1 MGSNMAEQHPVGF
14 QWVVEAKERGA
25 TVMHVDPRFTRT
37 SAIADVHVPLRA
49 GTDIAFLGGIINH
62 ILSGG
67 REFTE
72 YVRHYTNA
80 RVIVKDEFRDVDELG
95 LFSGWVPEDGAY
107 EVSSWGYEGT
117 EGELTAG
124 KNEQT
129 GDVSGDQAHGAHG
142 MKLEHGEPPEED
154 WTLEHPNCV
163 FQILKRHFA
172 RYTPEV
178 VEEICGVPRE
188 HLLQVAETLCRN
200 SGRERT
206 GAICYA
212 VGWTQHTHGVQ
223 NIRAA
228 AIIQLLLG
236 NIGRPGGGILAL
248 RGHANIQG
256 STDIPTLYDILP
268 GYIPMPHPTSED
280 DLDRFVELNGPDTGA
295 WGSLRSYVVSLL
307 KAWWGEAATPENNF
321 AYPYLPRIDGDH
333 SHYPMMLRMIDRET
347 RGFIVIGQNPV
358 VGSANS
364 SLQRRALANLDWLVV
379 RDTNEIETAAF
390 WYDSPEI
397 DTGETRPEDI
407 GTEVFFMP
415 AAAYTEKDGTF
426 TNTQRLLQWHFKAV
440 DPPQDCRSD
449 LWFTHQLGRR
459 VREKLSGSHDQ
470 KDRPILDLV
479 WDYPTQGP
487 HEEPDAETIMQEVG
501 GRHADGTFISSYQEL
516 KDDGATTCG
525 SWIHAGIYA
534 GGENQTARKKPG
546 NEQNWIAPEWG
557 WAWPGDRRILYN
569 RASADPEG
577 NPWSERKRYVWWDS
591 HEHRWTSVGDNPD
604 FEPGKDP
611 AYRPPEDA
619 KGMDAISGS
628 SPFIVHPDGL
638 GWLYSPSGLV
648 DGPLPTHYEPHESPI
663 DNLLYRERSNPTRQ
677 IFSRA
682 ENPYNPPGA
691 QPGGEVFPYVFT
703 TYRLTEHHTAGGM
716 SRSIPFLSELQ
727 PEMFCEV
734 SPELAAE
741 RGLEHGGWA
750 MIATTR
756 TVIEARVL
764 VTDRMRPLRIGSDPP
779 RTVHQVGLPYH
790 WGRKGLVTGDSANEL
805 LPLVLDRN
813 VHISEYKAATC
824 DIRPGRRPRGPA
836 LRELVE
842 EYRRRAGVWS

>member
-25 TVMHVDPRFTRT
+25 SVMHVDPRFTRT
-37 SAIADVHVPLRA
+37 SAIADAHVALRA
-49 GTDIAFLGGIINH
+49 GTDIAFLGGIINY

-80 RVIVKDEFRDVDELG
+80 RVIIKDEFRDVDELG

-117 EGELTAG
+117 DGELTAG
-124 KNEQT
+124 KREQT

-142 MKLEHGEPPEED
+142 MKLEHGEPPEQD

-172 RYTPEV
+172 RYTPET

-188 HLLQVAETLCRN
+188 KLLLVAETLCRN

-206 GAICYA
+206 AAICYA

-228 AIIQLLLG
+228 SIIQLLLG

-268 GYIPMPHPTSED
+268 GYIPMPHPASED
-280 DLDRFVELNGPDTGA
+280 DLDKFVELNGPDTGA
-295 WGSLRSYVVSLL
+295 WGELKSYVVSML

-321 AYPYLPRIDGDH
+321 AYPYLPRINGDH

-364 SLQRRALANLDWLVV
+364 SLQRKALASLDWLVV
-379 RDTNEIETAAF
+379 RDMVEIETAAF

-397 DTGETRPEDI
+397 DTGEMRPEDI

-426 TNTQRLLQWHFKAV
+426 TNTQRLLQWRFKAV
-440 DPPQDCRSD
+440 EPPLDCRSD

-459 VREKLSGSHDQ
+459 VREKLSGSRDP
-470 KDRPILDLV
+470 KDRPILDLT

-487 HEEPDAETIMQEVG
+487 QEEPDAETIMQEV
-501 GRHADGTFISSYQEL
+501 E
-516 KDDGATTCG
+516 
-525 SWIHAGIYA
+525 
-534 GGENQTARKKPG
+534 
-546 NEQNWIAPEWG
+546 
-557 WAWPGDRRILYN
+557 
-569 RASADPEG
+569 
-577 NPWSERKRYVWWDS
+577 
-591 HEHRWTSVGDNPD
+591 
-604 FEPGKDP
+604 
-611 AYRPPEDA
+611 RPPRRRRLHLEIPGTEGRRFD
-619 KGMDAISGS
+619 D
-628 SPFIVHPDGL
+628 VR
-638 GWLYSPSGLV
+638 LV
-648 DGPLPTHYEPHESPI
+648 DPRRHL
-663 DNLLYRERSNPTRQ
+663 RRR
-677 IFSRA
+677 R
-682 ENPYNPPGA
+682 
-691 QPGGEVFPYVFT
+691 QPGGSQE
-703 TYRLTEHHTAGGM
+703 AGLGAELD
-716 SRSIPFLSELQ
+716 RARVGLGVARRPTHPLQ
-727 PEMFCEV
+727 PC
-734 SPELAAE
+734 
-741 RGLEHGGWA
+741 
-750 MIATTR
+750 
-756 TVIEARVL
+756 
-764 VTDRMRPLRIGSDPP
+764 LR
-779 RTVHQVGLPYH
+779 
-790 WGRKGLVTGDSANEL
+790 
-805 LPLVLDRN
+805 
-813 VHISEYKAATC
+813 
-824 DIRPGRRPRGPA
+824 RPGGRA
-836 LRELVE
+836 LVRAQALHLVGQRAE
-842 EYRRRAGVWS
+842 AVGERRRQPGLRAGQAPGVRAARGRQGNGGDQR